1 MSALLFFIIISA
13 SRIRLVGRVFDA
25 LTGEPLAGA
34 GVVLLE
40 TKQGTMTDLDGYYQI
55 EVPEK
60 GEYTVKVSMIGYK
73 PETKKIKITKTTELN
88 FYLKEQSI
96 EMPEQVVKAKKEVQ
110 IEKDVSA
117 TMMSIG
123 KKSIEQDVDINIQE
137 AIAKRLGAVARGTEI
152 HIRGSRSNEV
162 MLLLDGIPIKDPLSG
177 SAFGIFIPKTA
188 VSEVEAEIGGYN
200 AEYGQA
206 SSGIIRYHIR
216 DIAERFSLFAS
227 YKTDNLGLK
236 RFTNLDIASLSIQ
249 GPIRFLPLQGKVS
262 YFLSLYGKIDDTYL
276 PHADSLYSSVV
287 ERTFPR
293 EENTFSITG
302 KVAWQTKRGNR
313 LSYLFTKSLEVNQG
327 YYYHRSDY
335 PFAYG
340 FPYRYINI
348 LPNYLTFTRDANT
361 EALSYHHVF
370 NLKNFFDLKLA
381 RFFTNL
387 HADVNGKLW
396 NEYVELQDT
405 YPQDNFYDLGD
416 APYFHDHYV
425 ETYTFKFDYTKIF
438 SKIIQG
444 KTGILL
450 QRNELQWVDIDY
462 PWYSTSSG
470 LGLNHDIY
478 RARSITGGA
487 YIQSSIHFAGM
498 IANIGMRLDFWEP
511 GKYVD
516 EGVKRALLR
525 NDLPFQIRK
534 EYESYL
540 HDNFTIRGRIFK
552 AHISPRLGFSYPIT
566 DVDKFYLSYGHFT
579 QLPDLKYVY
588 SKLGTRASSSYELV
602 GNPNLNQIV
611 SVSYEM
617 GVSHL
622 LNDYEK
628 LNLTAYYK
636 DIFNYPTARKIQ
648 GIPPN
653 PDYWMY
659 FNSDYSRSVGVELRF
674 QRALKH
680 HISSELTLSLSQDKG
695 RSSSP
700 EDAYWLGG
708 EESLKEWY
716 LKWDRPFKFYGDINF
731 IYGKGEYLSVLGNK
745 VLSDFS
751 LSLQVS
757 AKSGRR
763 YTPMDTLGNKG
774 EINSRIGPMW
784 HRVDVVFTKT
794 FRIKRTRLKF
804 RAQVRNLFDHRNVY
818 YVNPVTGRAYEPG
831 DPLPPRKTEKDMLNP
846 ARYLQGRTIYLGLEV
861 ML

>member
-1 MSALLFFIIISA
+1 MSPLILFLLISA
-13 SRIRLVGRVFDA
+13 SNIKIVGKVFDA
-25 LTGEPLAGA
+25 LTGEPLPGA

-40 TKQGTMTDLDGYYQI
+40 INRGTMTDMDGYYEI
-55 EVPEK
+55 VVPK
-60 GEYTVKVSMIGYK
+60 GGEYTIKVSMIGYK
-73 PETKKIKITKTTELN
+73 DEIKKVKITKTLEMN

-96 EMPEQVVKAKKEVQ
+96 EMPEQVVKAKKEVE
-110 IEKDVSA
+110 IEKDVSS
-117 TMMSIG
+117 TVRSIG
-123 KKSIEQDVDINIQE
+123 KNAIEEDIATNIQE
-137 AIAKRLGAVARGTEI
+137 AVAKRIGAVSRGTEI

-162 MLLLDGIPIKDPLSG
+162 MLMLDGIPIKDPLSG
-177 SAFGIFIPKTA
+177 SAFGIFIPKNA

-206 SSGIIRYHIR
+206 ASGIIKYHIK
-216 DIAERFSLFAS
+216 DVADRFSLFAS
-227 YKTDNLGLK
+227 YKTDNLGF
-236 RFTNLDIASLSIQ
+236 RRYTDLDIASLSVQ
-249 GPIRFLPLQGKVS
+249 GPIKFIPTKGKVS
-262 YFLSLYGKIDDTYL
+262 YFLSLYGKMDNTYL
-276 PHADSLYSSVV
+276 PHADSLYSSVADM
-287 ERTFPR
+287 TFPR

-302 KVAWQTKRGNR
+302 KIAWQSKSGNK
-313 LSYLFTKSLEVNQG
+313 LSYLFTRSLEVNQG
-327 YYYHRSDY
+327 YFYHRSDY
-335 PFAYG
+335 PFSYG

-348 LPNYLTFTRDANT
+348 LQNYLTFTRDANT
-361 EALSYHHVF
+361 EALSYHHIF
-370 NLKNFFDLKLA
+370 NIKNFFDVKLA

-396 NEYVELQDT
+396 QEYIELQDT
-405 YPQDNFYDLGD
+405 YPQDNFYDVGD

-438 SKIIQG
+438 SKIVRG
-444 KTGILL
+444 KTGLLL

-462 PWYSTSSG
+462 PWYSTSAG

-478 RARSITGGA
+478 RAHSITGGA
-487 YIQSSIHFAGM
+487 YVQSSIHFAGM
-498 IANIGMRLDFWEP
+498 IANIGLRLDFWEP
-511 GKYVD
+511 GEYVD
-516 EGVKRALLR
+516 NGVNRALSR
-525 NDLPFQIRK
+525 TDLPFQIRK

-540 HDNFTIRGRIFK
+540 NDNFTIRGRVFK

-566 DVDKFYLSYGHFT
+566 DADKFYLSYGHFT

-628 LNLTAYYK
+628 LNMSAYYK

-659 FNSDYSRSVGVELRF
+659 FNSDYSRSVGLELRF
-674 QRALKH
+674 HRAVRH
-680 HISSELTLSLSQDKG
+680 HIGSSVSLTLSQDKG

-716 LKWDRPFKFYGDINF
+716 LRWDRPFKFYGDLNLV
-731 IYGKGEYLSVLGNK
+731 YGKGEYLKIMGRRI
-745 VLSDFS
+745 LSDFS

-774 EINSRIGPMW
+774 EINSKTGPMW
-784 HRVDVVFTKT
+784 HRIDMVFTKT
-794 FRIKRTRLKF
+794 FRLKGTKLKL
-804 RAQVRNLFDHRNVY
+804 RAQIRNLLNHRNEY
-818 YVNPVTGRAYEPG
+818 YINPITGRAYEPG

-846 ARYLQGRTIYLGLEV
+846 ARYLQGRAVYLGLEV

>member
-1 MSALLFFIIISA
+1 MSPLLFFILISA
-13 SRIRLVGRVFDA
+13 SRIKLVGRVFDA

-40 TKQGTMTDLDGYYQI
+40 TKQGTMTDLDGYYEI
-55 EVPEK
+55 EIPEK

-88 FYLKEQSI
+88 FYLKEQTI

-216 DIAERFSLFAS
+216 DITERFSLFAS
-227 YKTDNLGLK
+227 YKTDNLGFK

-302 KVAWQTKRGNR
+302 KVAWQTKNGNK

-348 LPNYLTFTRDANT
+348 LQNYLTFTRDANT

-462 PWYSTSSG
+462 PWYSTASG

-498 IANIGMRLDFWEP
+498 IANVGMRLDFWEP

-659 FNSDYSRSVGVELRF
+659 FNSDYSRSVGVEIRF
-674 QRALKH
+674 RRALKH

-716 LKWDRPFKFYGDINF
+716 LRWDRPFKFYGDINF
-731 IYGKGEYLSVLGNK
+731 VYGKGEYFSVLGNK

-804 RAQVRNLFDHRNVY
+804 RAQVRNLFNHRNVY

>member
-1 MSALLFFIIISA
+1 MNAFLMFFILSA
-13 SRIRLVGRVFDA
+13 PKIKVVGKVFDA
-25 LTGEPLAGA
+25 LSGEPLPGA
-34 GVVLLE
+34 GVVIVELGR
-40 TKQGTMTDLDGYYQI
+40 GTMTDMDGYYEI
-55 EVPEK
+55 SVTDP
-60 GEYTVKVSMIGYK
+60 GEYTIRASMIGYK
-73 PETKKIKITKTTELN
+73 DGIKKVKLTKMTEIN

-96 EMPEQVVKAKKEVQ
+96 EMPEQVVKAKKDVE
-110 IEKDVSA
+110 IEKDVSS
-117 TMMSIG
+117 TVRSIG
-123 KKSIEQDVDINIQE
+123 KGAIEADIATNIQE
-137 AIAKRLGAVARGTEI
+137 AIAKRIGAVSRGTEI

-162 MLLLDGIPIKDPLSG
+162 LLMLDGIPIKDPLSG
-177 SAFGIFIPKTA
+177 SAFGIYIPKNA

-206 SSGIIRYHIR
+206 TSGIIKYHIK
-216 DIAERFSLFAS
+216 DVADRFSLYAN
-227 YKTDNLGLK
+227 YKTDNLGYK
-236 RFTNLDIASLSIQ
+236 RYTDLDITSLSVQ
-249 GPIRFLPLQGKVS
+249 GPIRFLPVKGKVS
-262 YFLSLYGKIDDTYL
+262 YFVSLYEKFDDTYL
-276 PHADSLYSSVV
+276 PYSDTLYSSVV
-287 ERTFPR
+287 DLTFPR
-293 EENTFSITG
+293 EENTLSFTG
-302 KVAWQTKRGNR
+302 KIAWQSKSGNK
-313 LSYLFTKSLEVNQG
+313 LSYLFTKSIEVNQG
-327 YYYHRSDY
+327 YFYHRSDY

-340 FPYRYINI
+340 FPYRYIDI

-370 NLKNFFDLKLA
+370 NVKNFIDLKLA

-387 HADVNGKLW
+387 HADVNGKTW
-396 NEYVELQDT
+396 TEYTELQDT
-405 YPQDNFYDLGD
+405 YPQDQFYDLGD

-438 SKIIQG
+438 NKIVRG
-444 KTGILL
+444 KTGLLL

-462 PWYSTSSG
+462 PWYSTGSG

-478 RARSITGGA
+478 RAHSLTGGMYA
-487 YIQSSIHFAGM
+487 QTSIHFAGM
-498 IANIGMRLDFWEP
+498 IANLGLRLDFWEP
-511 GKYVD
+511 GEYVD
-516 EGVKRALLR
+516 NGVKRALER
-525 NDLPFQIRK
+525 DDLPFQIRK
-534 EYESYL
+534 EYEAYL
-540 HDNFTIRGRIFK
+540 NDNFTLRGRVFK

-622 LNDYEK
+622 LGDYQK
-628 LNLTAYYK
+628 VNLSAYYK

-659 FNSDYSRSVGVELRF
+659 FNSDYSRSVGVEFRYK
-674 QRALKH
+674 RAVRN
-680 HISSELTLSLSQDKG
+680 HIGSSMSLTLSQDKG

-716 LKWDRPFKFYGDINF
+716 LRWDRPFKFYGDVNVV
-731 IYGKGEYLSVLGNK
+731 YGKDEYFK
-745 VLSDFS
+745 VMGKRILSDFS

-757 AKSGRR
+757 LKSGRR
-763 YTPMDTLGNKG
+763 YTPMDTLGNQG
-774 EINSRIGPMW
+774 EINSKIGPMW
-784 HRVDVVFTKT
+784 HRVDLVFTKT
-794 FRIKRTRLKF
+794 LRLRNLKSKLKL
-804 RAQVRNLFDHRNVY
+804 QVRNLFNHRNVY
-818 YVNPVTGRAYEPG
+818 YVNPITGDAYEPG
-831 DPLPPRKTEKDMLNP
+831 DPLPPRKTERDMLNP
-846 ARYLQGRTIYLGLEV
+846 ARYLQGRAVYLGLEV